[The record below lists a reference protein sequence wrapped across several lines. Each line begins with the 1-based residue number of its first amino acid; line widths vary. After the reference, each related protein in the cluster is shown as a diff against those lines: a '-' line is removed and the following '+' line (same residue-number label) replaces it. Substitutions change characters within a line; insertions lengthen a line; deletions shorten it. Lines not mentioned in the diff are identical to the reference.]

1 MQSIPCFFL
10 SKPRYFL
17 LCLVLRLTLC
27 YQDALVSSSF
37 HVAVLQLGDFAHWDG
52 KNIAVVLT
60 GTGDDTSPQ
69 QFISLTVQTCSA
81 CHYHMK
87 GRQASTGGRLR
98 ESAKSAKD
106 LKKAFQER
114 KILETL

>member
-1 MQSIPCFFL
+1 MLQSC
-10 SKPRYFL
+10 S
-17 LCLVLRLTLC
+17 LVT
-27 YQDALVSSSF
+27 
-37 HVAVLQLGDFAHWDG
+37 FAHWDG

-87 GRQASTGGRLR
+87 GRQASTGERLR